1 MAWNEPGGSKDRDPW
16 GNRNQDQG
24 PPDIDEVV
32 KKMRDKFGGLFGGGR
47 GRGSGSGGQNAGGI
61 FSIIVL
67 GLVIW
72 LVYDVTYIIDPAERG
87 VVLRFGKYV
96 DSLQPGLNL
105 RLPRPVEQ
113 VYRVNV
119 DTVRTTEIGL
129 SRAESYML
137 TQDQNI
143 VDIQFNIQY
152 RIKDPRAYLF
162 NDVAPN
168 ESLRHATESA
178 VRETVGK
185 NDMDFIIKDG
195 REIVGSNAGELVQ
208 KIVDDYGTGILIT
221 QFNMQKAKEPEE
233 VREAFADAVKA
244 QADEERYKNEADAYQ
259 REVLG
264 KAQGAM
270 QRTLQDAEGYRARVV
285 ESATGEAKRFAQILT
300 EYEKAPEV
308 TRERLY
314 IEAMEAVLANSTK
327 VMTDTQGSNNLLYL
341 PLDQLMRRQSASTL
355 PGAPG
360 DQTEW
365 SPSSQSTPNSS
376 ERAIVT
382 DPRSRRAR

>member
-16 GNRNQDQG
+16 GNRNNEQG

-32 KKMRDKFGGLFGGGR
+32 KKMRDKIGGLFGGGR
-47 GRGSGSGGQNAGGI
+47 RGGGSGSGTGGVLSIVVLALI
-61 FSIIVL
+61 F
-67 GLVIW
+67 W

-87 VVLRFGKYV
+87 VVLRFGKYT
-96 DSLQPGLNL
+96 DTLQPGLNL
-105 RLPRPVEQ
+105 RLPRPIEQ

-119 DTVRTTEIGL
+119 DKVRTAEIGL

-162 NDVAPN
+162 NDATPDD
-168 ESLRHATESA
+168 SLRHATETA

-185 NDMDFIIKDG
+185 NIMDFVIKDG
-195 REIVGSNAGELVQ
+195 REKVGGRAGELVQ
-208 KIVDDYGTGILIT
+208 QIVDSYGTGILIT

-244 QADEERYKNEADAYQ
+244 QADEERYKNEAEAYQ

-264 KAQGAM
+264 KAQGAV
-270 QRTLQDAEGYRARVV
+270 QRTLQDAQGYRARVV
-285 ESATGEAKRFAQILT
+285 ESSTGEAKRFEQLLT
-300 EYEKAPEV
+300 EYIKAPEV

-314 IEAMEAVLANSTK
+314 IEAMESVLSNSTK
-327 VMTDTQGSNNLLYL
+327 IMTDTKGGNNLLYL
-341 PLDQLMRRQSASTL
+341 PLDQIIRRQTPTADIEGQTQWQSGVSTTPASSETNSAS
-355 PGAPG
+355 
-360 DQTEW
+360 
-365 SPSSQSTPNSS
+365 
-376 ERAIVT
+376 
-382 DPRSRRAR
+382 DPRSRGSR

>member
-32 KKMRDKFGGLFGGGR
+32 KKMRDKFGGLFGG

-105 RLPRPVEQ
+105 RLPRPIEQ

>member
-105 RLPRPVEQ
+105 RLPRPIEQ

>member
-47 GRGSGSGGQNAGGI
+47 GRGSGGQNAGGI

-105 RLPRPVEQ
+105 RLPRPIEQ

>member
-1 MAWNEPGGSKDRDPW
+1 
-16 GNRNQDQG
+16 
-24 PPDIDEVV
+24 
-32 KKMRDKFGGLFGGGR
+32 MRDKFGGLFGGGR

-105 RLPRPVEQ
+105 RLPRPIEQ